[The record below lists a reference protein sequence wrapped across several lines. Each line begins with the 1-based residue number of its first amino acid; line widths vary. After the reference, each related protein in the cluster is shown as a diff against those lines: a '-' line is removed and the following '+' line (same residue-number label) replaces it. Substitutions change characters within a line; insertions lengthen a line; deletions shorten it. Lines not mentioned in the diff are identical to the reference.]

1 MKDIGLV
8 IGLLSLLTA
17 CEASYDANDGIDRIR
32 TQQDVDAYNA
42 TVSAADDKL
51 VCSRES
57 VIGSNIRQF
66 VCLTARQR
74 EQQRIEIQA
83 GLRDVLNSPGG
94 LGGVGQ

>member
-8 IGLLSLLTA
+8 IGLLSLLAA

-32 TQQDVDAYNA
+32 TQRDVDAYNA

-83 GLRDVLNSPGG
+83 GLRDVLDSPGG